1 MAALGLFVLFFGLVS
16 AENEISAITRVHLS
30 FFTSLAGASAMGEL
44 STIGLGA
51 ACLIPSLW
59 ELLWGFSYICFSKA
73 HFQYWL

>member
-1 MAALGLFVLFFGLVS
+1 
-16 AENEISAITRVHLS
+16 
-30 FFTSLAGASAMGEL
+30 MGEL